1 MSDTSPFDREWM
13 KRETGNYK
21 FLGALIKY
29 INFLFSINFSSDS
42 VYWNAVSIDSYLTV
56 VSKHMQLL
64 ILDYLN
70 YEALLSC
77 GPVNGN

>member
-42 VYWNAVSIDSYLTV
+42 VY
-56 VSKHMQLL
+56 
-64 ILDYLN
+64 
-70 YEALLSC
+70 
-77 GPVNGN
+77 